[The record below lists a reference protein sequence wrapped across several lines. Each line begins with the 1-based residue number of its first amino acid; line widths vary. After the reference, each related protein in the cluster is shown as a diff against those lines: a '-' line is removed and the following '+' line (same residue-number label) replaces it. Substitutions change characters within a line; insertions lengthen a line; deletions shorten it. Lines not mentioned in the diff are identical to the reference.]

1 MIAPG
6 AARFALAR
14 KCRLFSGAR
23 ETAPLTQDG
32 KHAVVTGGGSGIGLA
47 TAVALVKAGWTV
59 TLAGRN
65 KAKLLAARAM
75 TNASQIAVAD
85 VTEPDDVQSTV
96 RRAAEESGP
105 IRLLVNNAGGV
116 TSAPFEKTSLKAWR
130 ESLDLNLMG
139 AVHGIQAVL
148 PGMKA
153 AGTGRI
159 VNIAST
165 AGLVG
170 YRYVS
175 AYVAAKHAV
184 VGLTKALALEL
195 AKTGITVNAVCPGFT
210 DTASS
215 NPPSRPL
222 PNPATARRTKRLRI
236 HCHQSARPACQTG
249 GSGRGRSVARV
260 GRSRRR
266 QRRRASG
273 GRRRSIMRTA
283 Q

>member
-1 MIAPG
+1 MA
-6 AARFALAR
+6 
-14 KCRLFSGAR
+14 
-23 ETAPLTQDG
+23 QDG
-32 KHAVVTGGGSGIGLA
+32 KHALVTGGGSGIGLA
-47 TAVALVKAGWTV
+47 TARALVEAGWTV

-65 KAKLLAARAM
+65 KAKLLAALAA
-75 TNASQIAVAD
+75 TTASYIAVVD
-85 VTEPDDVQSTV
+85 VTDADDVQSAV
-96 RRAAEESGP
+96 KWAAEQNGP

-116 TSAPFEKTSLKAWR
+116 TSAAFEKTSLKAWR

-153 AGTGRI
+153 MGSGRI

-175 AYVAAKHAV
+175 AYVAAKHAI

-210 DTASS
+210 DTDIIKSAVATIAKSS
-215 NPPSRPL
+215 N
-222 PNPATARRTKRLRI
+222 
-236 HCHQSARPACQTG
+236 
-249 GSGRGRSVARV
+249 RSVDEALATFTSTNPQ
-260 GRSRRR
+260 GRLVKPAEVAAAVLWL
-266 QRRRASG
+266 ASDEAAAVNGIALPVAG
-273 GRRRSIMRTA
+273 GEVS
-283 Q
+283 